1 MKPVV
6 LVREAG
12 LEPARPKT
20 QVPKTCVSAISPL
33 PQKSAYLGVADTEL
47 LFKFCGYCPR
57 LRVSSAMFQSEFHPE
72 FHTEFHTD
80 SSAARETTGEVHVSY
95 PKPSR

>member
-1 MKPVV
+1 M

-33 PQKSAYLGVADTEL
+33 PQTFPKERNKSL
-47 LFKFCGYCPR
+47 
-57 LRVSSAMFQSEFHPE
+57 HPIAWG
-72 FHTEFHTD
+72 
-80 SSAARETTGEVHVSY
+80 SL
-95 PKPSR
+95 

>member
-1 MKPVV
+1 MLIPHYVSGLLTRYM

-33 PQKSAYLGVADTEL
+33 PLEG
-47 LFKFCGYCPR
+47 G
-57 LRVSSAMFQSEFHPE
+57 
-72 FHTEFHTD
+72 
-80 SSAARETTGEVHVSY
+80 
-95 PKPSR
+95 

>member
-1 MKPVV
+1 MLVKIFGTILKIFK

-33 PQKSAYLGVADTEL
+33 PQTFPKERNKSL
-47 LFKFCGYCPR
+47 
-57 LRVSSAMFQSEFHPE
+57 HPIAWG
-72 FHTEFHTD
+72 
-80 SSAARETTGEVHVSY
+80 SL
-95 PKPSR
+95 

>member
-57 LRVSSAMFQSEFHPE
+57 LRVSSAMFQ
-72 FHTEFHTD
+72 TEFQTECHTD
-80 SSAARETTGEVHVSY
+80 RSAARETTGEVHVSY

>member
-1 MKPVV
+1 M

-33 PQKSAYLGVADTEL
+33 PRGVSKRTLKEEGQKHQTE
-47 LFKFCGYCPR
+47 
-57 LRVSSAMFQSEFHPE
+57 EFS
-72 FHTEFHTD
+72 D
-80 SSAARETTGEVHVSY
+80 
-95 PKPSR
+95 

>member
-1 MKPVV
+1 MPKWVCKEKLMK

-33 PQKSAYLGVADTEL
+33 PQKSVVPTASLASESLLLGKSHRIVI
-47 LFKFCGYCPR
+47 
-57 LRVSSAMFQSEFHPE
+57 
-72 FHTEFHTD
+72 
-80 SSAARETTGEVHVSY
+80 
-95 PKPSR
+95 